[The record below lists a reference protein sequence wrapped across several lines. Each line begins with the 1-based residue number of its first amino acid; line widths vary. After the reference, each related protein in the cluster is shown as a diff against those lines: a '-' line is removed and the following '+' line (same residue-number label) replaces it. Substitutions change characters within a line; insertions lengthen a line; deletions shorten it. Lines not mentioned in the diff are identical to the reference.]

1 MSEPLPRR
9 MLAWMRRRVWQ
20 PILAQLLQGL
30 SPERLAASLSVGIA
44 CSVFPVLG
52 ATTLLAA
59 GVAALG
65 RLNHPVVQLA
75 NYLAYPLQ
83 LILLLPFIRLGERLF
98 GAPRLPLGATQI
110 LQAVQADPMGAVR
123 FLWTSTWHAVV
134 AWALVVPLAAAVLT
148 LLVGPVLRVALW
160 RWLPPSGMVE
170 A

>member
-1 MSEPLPRR
+1 MSEPLRRR

-30 SPERLAASLSVGIA
+30 SPERLAASLAVGIA

-65 RLNHPVVQLA
+65 RLNQPVVQLA

-83 LILLLPFIRLGERLF
+83 LLLLLPFIRVGERLF
-98 GAPRLPLGATQI
+98 GAPRLPLDALQI
-110 LQAVQADPMGAVR
+110 LQAVQADPMGAIR

-134 AWALVVPLAAAVLT
+134 AWALVVPLAAAVLA
-148 LLVGPVLRVALW
+148 LLLGPVLRLALR
-160 RWLPPSGMVE
+160 RWLPPSRLVE